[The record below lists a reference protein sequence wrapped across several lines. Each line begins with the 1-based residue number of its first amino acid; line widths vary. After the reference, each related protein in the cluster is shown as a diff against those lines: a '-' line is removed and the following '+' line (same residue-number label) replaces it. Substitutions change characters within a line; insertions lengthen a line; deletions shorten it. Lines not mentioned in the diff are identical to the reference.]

1 MKTFR
6 WILLIPSLLFMSFT
20 AMTPELTGAERKFA
34 IDYLSSTKKDLLK
47 SIKGLSEA
55 QLNFKSS
62 PEAWSVAECVEH
74 IALSETNLFQMI
86 QGTLKAPAEP
96 AKRSEVKLSD
106 EEVFN
111 AITDRSYKV
120 KTQEAFVPWG
130 KFGSHEATV
139 KEFLAKR
146 EANMNYIRT
155 TSDDLRNHFFT
166 FPVEALGT
174 LDSYQLFF
182 FMAGHT
188 DRHRLQIEEIKSH
201 PDFPKKR

>member
-6 WILLIPSLLFMSFT
+6 LILLIPALLLMSLT
-20 AMTPELTGAERKFA
+20 APTPDLTSAERKFA
-34 IDYLSSTKKDLLK
+34 IDYLNSTKKDVLK
-47 SIKGLSEA
+47 SIKGLSPE

-62 PEAWSVAECVEH
+62 PDSWSIAECVEH
-74 IALSETNLFQMI
+74 IAISETNLFGMI
-86 QGTLKAPAEP
+86 QGTLKEAANPD
-96 AKRSEVKLSD
+96 KRKEIKLSD
-106 EEVFN
+106 EDVFN

-120 KTQEAFVPWG
+120 KTQEAFVPTG

-146 EANMNYIRT
+146 EANINYLKN

-174 LDSYQLFF
+174 LDSFQLFL

-188 DRHRLQIEEIKSH
+188 NRHRLQIEEVKSN
-201 PDFPKKR
+201 PAFPKKK

>member
-1 MKTFR
+1 MKTLR
-6 WILLIPSLLFMSFT
+6 SILLIPALLLMSFS
-20 AMTPELTGAERKFA
+20 AVTPELTSAERKA
-34 IDYLSSTKKDLLK
+34 ALDYLASTKKDLLK
-47 SIKGLSEA
+47 SIKGLSAE

-74 IALSETNLFQMI
+74 IALSETNLFGMI
-86 QGTLKAPAEP
+86 QGTLKEQADPGR
-96 AKRSEVKLSD
+96 RSDIKLSD
-106 EEVFN
+106 DDVFK

-120 KTQEAFVPWG
+120 KTQEAFVPSG
-130 KFGSHEATV
+130 KFGSHEATI

-146 EANMNYIRT
+146 EANMDYIRN

-166 FPVEALGT
+166 FPVESLGT

-188 DRHRLQIEEIKSH
+188 NRHRLQIEEVKSH
-201 PDFPKKR
+201 PAFPKKK